1 MSVPIALRN
10 LFEGRTR
17 FVMSVGG
24 VALAMLLV
32 LVLDGVFAGAMSQVT
47 AYMDNTGFDVVVARE
62 GVRNLHMTVSYFPRS
77 RLRDIRRVAGVA
89 DVDPILY
96 TTDFIVKG
104 DERSIAY
111 VLGYEPGRPGGPWA
125 MTEGRA
131 DPGSGGIVI
140 DERIAERMGIGIGD
154 EVTVMGRD
162 FRVTGLTKG
171 TVSITNSIAFV
182 RLEDFE
188 EALGLEG
195 TVSYALV
202 RIAPGADPVEVA
214 RRIGREVDEVSVQT
228 KDAFAESER
237 RIIQD
242 MSVEIMRMMNLIALL
257 IGLAVVGLTVYTAT
271 LAKLREYGILK
282 ALGSGNLRLVGV
294 VLTQAMVS
302 IAAAMAIALALAW
315 AAAGTLDAAA
325 SNVRLVV
332 EDASMVR
339 VAIASAIIGVVA
351 SVIPIARVA
360 RVDPAEVF
368 RR

>member
-17 FVMSVGG
+17 FVMSAGG

-32 LVLDGVFAGAMSQVT
+32 LVLDGVFAGAMRQVT
-47 AYMDNTGFDVVVARE
+47 AYMDNTDFDLIVAQE
-62 GVRNLHMTVSYFPRS
+62 GVRNMHMTVSYFPRAK
-77 RLRDIRRVAGVA
+77 LREIRRVPGVA
-89 DVDPILY
+89 EVDPILY
-96 TTDFIVKG
+96 TTDFLVK
-104 DERSIAY
+104 DEERSIVY
-111 VLGYEPGRPGGPWA
+111 VIGSEPGEIGGPWT
-125 MTEGRA
+125 MSQGRA
-131 DPGSGGIVI
+131 DPGKDGIIV
-140 DERIAERMGIGIGD
+140 DERIAARMRVGIGD
-154 EVTVMGRD
+154 KVTVMGRD
-162 FRVTGLTKG
+162 FRVTGLTRG

-188 EALGLEG
+188 AARGLQG
-195 TVSYALV
+195 KVSYALV
-202 RIAPGADPVEVA
+202 RTAPGVDPAEVT
-214 RRIGREVDEVSVQT
+214 RRIGREVGDVSVQT
-228 KDAFAESER
+228 KDGFADSER

-294 VLTQAMVS
+294 VLTQAAVS
-302 IAAAMAIALALAW
+302 LAAAMAIALGLAW
-315 AAAGTLDAAA
+315 VAVSVLDVME

-332 EDASMVR
+332 ENASVIR
-339 VAIASAIIGVVA
+339 VAVASAVIGAVA

-360 RVDPAEVF
+360 RVDPVEVF